1 MGRLLSPQQ
10 EILMRKLMNWAAQAV
25 AAAGIAAASI
35 APVAAQTVYQV
46 PALSDYS
53 GPFAAIMPMVGPGR
67 EGVVNWWNAEVGVKL
82 GVKLEM
88 KAYDTRYDTAQTASL
103 WPGILA
109 TKPLI
114 GLSLGGPDVSAI
126 QQRLPTDKVP
136 MILGSAATGFSWRP
150 NQWVMAT
157 RPTFVHEF
165 TGFVEWFQKTKAGG
179 NRPVKV
185 AMFTTEASP
194 TFADLGKGINAYAK
208 ANPAMINLV
217 EMVYVEPQPADLTLQ
232 LRRVLNAGAELI
244 LVPTNIQQAVAV
256 KRAMQALGKNV
267 PIAYSIH
274 NSPAMLQ
281 RLLGSLS
288 AMEGDYEVHSGVIA
302 TDEDSE
308 VKRFYDM
315 LVAKYGMK
323 APWHSLTTVG
333 MSQAL
338 VMVRV
343 VEAAARKHGGD
354 KLTGELLYKILID
367 TNFSGKDFFGYT
379 GGDIDYSVDAPFP
392 TRDPRVNIGQVVGG
406 KLTTVARQVPV
417 PKLSK
422 W

>member
-1 MGRLLSPQQ
+1 MK
-10 EILMRKLMNWAAQAV
+10 KLMNWAARAV
-25 AAAGIAAASI
+25 TAAGIAAASM
-35 APVAAQTVYQV
+35 APAAAETVYQV

-82 GVKLEM
+82 GVKLEL
-88 KAYDTRYDTAQTASL
+88 KTYDTRYDTAQTASL
-103 WPGILA
+103 WPGVLA
-109 TKPLI
+109 TKPVI

-165 TGFVEWFQKTKAGG
+165 AGFVEWFQKNKAGG
-179 NRPVKV
+179 TRPVKV

-208 ANPAMINLV
+208 ANANMINLI
-217 EMVYVEPQPADLTLQ
+217 EMVYVEPQPADVTLQ

-281 RLLGSLS
+281 KLVGGLP

-302 TDEDSE
+302 TDEDNE
-308 VKRFYDM
+308 IKRFYDM

-343 VEAAARKHGGD
+343 VETAARKHGGD
-354 KLTGELLYKILID
+354 KLTGELLYKTLID

-379 GGDIDYSVDAPFP
+379 GGDVDYSVEAPFP
-392 TRDPRVNIGQVVGG
+392 TRDPRVNIGQVVSG
-406 KLTTVARQVPV
+406 KLTTVGRQVSV

>member
-10 EILMRKLMNWAAQAV
+10 ETHMKSLMNWAAKAV
-25 AAAGIAAASI
+25 TAAGIAAASL
-35 APVAAQTVYQV
+35 APAAAQTVYQV

-67 EGVVNWWNAEVGVKL
+67 EGVVNWWNAEVGAKL
-82 GVKLEM
+82 GVKLDM

-103 WPGILA
+103 WPGVLA

-114 GLSLGGPDVSAI
+114 GLSLGGPDVSAL

-165 TGFVEWFQKTKAGG
+165 TGFIEWFQKTKAGG
-179 NRPVKV
+179 TRPVKV

-217 EMVYVEPQPADLTLQ
+217 EMVYVEPQPADVTLQ

-281 RLLGSLS
+281 RLLGSIS

-302 TDEDSE
+302 TDEDTE

-354 KLTGELLYKILID
+354 KLTGELLYKTLID

-379 GGDIDYSVDAPFP
+379 GGDIDYSVEAPFP

-406 KLTTVARQVPV
+406 KLTTVARQVQV
-417 PKLSK
+417 PKLVK

>member
-1 MGRLLSPQQ
+1 MK
-10 EILMRKLMNWAAQAV
+10 KLMNWAARAV
-25 AAAGIAAASI
+25 TAAGIVAASM
-35 APVAAQTVYQV
+35 APAVAQTVYQV
-46 PALSDYS
+46 PAMSDYS

-67 EGVVNWWNAEVGVKL
+67 EGVVNWWNAEVGTKL
-82 GVKLEM
+82 GVKLDM
-88 KAYDTRYDTAQTASL
+88 KTYDTRYDTAQTASL
-103 WPGILA
+103 WPGVLA

-114 GLSLGGPDVSAI
+114 GLSLGGPDVSAL
-126 QQRLPTDKVP
+126 QQRLATDKVP

-150 NQWVMAT
+150 NQWIMAT

-165 TGFVEWFQKTKAGG
+165 TGFIEWFQKTKVGG
-179 NRPVKV
+179 TRPVKV

-281 RLLGSLS
+281 KLVGSMA

-302 TDEDSE
+302 TDEDTE
-308 VKRFYDM
+308 VKKFYDM

-354 KLTGELLYKILID
+354 KLTGELLYKTLID

-406 KLTTVARQVPV
+406 KLTTVARQVAV
-417 PKLSK
+417 PKLAK

>member
-1 MGRLLSPQQ
+1 
-10 EILMRKLMNWAAQAV
+10 MRKLMNWAAQAV

>member
-1 MGRLLSPQQ
+1 MKS
-10 EILMRKLMNWAAQAV
+10 LMKWTAKAV
-25 AAAGIAAASI
+25 TAAGIAAASL
-35 APVAAQTVYQV
+35 APAAAQTVYQV

-67 EGVVNWWNAEVGVKL
+67 EGVVNWWNAEVGAKL
-82 GVKLEM
+82 GVKLDM

-103 WPGILA
+103 WPGVLA

-114 GLSLGGPDVSAI
+114 GLSLGGPDVSAL

-165 TGFVEWFQKTKAGG
+165 SGFIEWFQKTKAGG
-179 NRPVKV
+179 TRPVKV

-217 EMVYVEPQPADLTLQ
+217 EMVYVEPQPADVTLQ

-281 RLLGSLS
+281 RLLGSIS

-302 TDEDSE
+302 TDEDTE

-343 VEAAARKHGGD
+343 VEEAARKHGGD
-354 KLTGELLYKILID
+354 KLTGELLYKTLID

-417 PKLSK
+417 PKLAK

>member
-1 MGRLLSPQQ
+1 MK
-10 EILMRKLMNWAAQAV
+10 KLMNWTARV
-25 AAAGIAAASI
+25 LMAAGIASATM
-35 APVAAQTVYQV
+35 APVGAQTVYQV

-67 EGVVNWWNAEVGVKL
+67 EGVVNWWNAEVGAKL
-82 GVKLEM
+82 GVKLDM
-88 KAYDTRYDTAQTASL
+88 KTYDTRYDTAQTASL
-103 WPGILA
+103 WPGVLA

-114 GLSLGGPDVSAI
+114 GLSLGGPDVAAV

-150 NQWVMAT
+150 NQWVMST

-165 TGFVEWFQKTKAGG
+165 AGFIEWFHKTKVGG
-179 NRPVKV
+179 SRPVKV

-194 TFADLGKGINAYAK
+194 TFADLGKGMNAYAK
-208 ANPAMINLV
+208 ANPTKISLV
-217 EMVYVEPQPADLTLQ
+217 EMVYVEPQPADVTLQ

-267 PIAYSIH
+267 PMAYSIH

-281 RLLGSLS
+281 KLVGGL
-288 AMEGDYEVHSGVIA
+288 ANMEGDYEVHSGVIA
-302 TDEDSE
+302 TEEDSE
-308 VKRFYDM
+308 TKKFYDM

-338 VMVRV
+338 VMVRA
-343 VEAAARKHGGD
+343 VETAARKYGGD
-354 KLTGELLYKILID
+354 KLTGELLYKTLID
-367 TNFSGKDFFGYT
+367 TNFSGKDFFGYS
-379 GGDIDYSVDAPFP
+379 GGDIDYSVEAPFP

-406 KLTTVARQVPV
+406 KLTTAATQVPV
-417 PKLSK
+417 PNLAK

>member
-1 MGRLLSPQQ
+1 
-10 EILMRKLMNWAAQAV
+10 
-25 AAAGIAAASI
+25 
-35 APVAAQTVYQV
+35 
-46 PALSDYS
+46 
-53 GPFAAIMPMVGPGR
+53 
-67 EGVVNWWNAEVGVKL
+67 
-82 GVKLEM
+82 M